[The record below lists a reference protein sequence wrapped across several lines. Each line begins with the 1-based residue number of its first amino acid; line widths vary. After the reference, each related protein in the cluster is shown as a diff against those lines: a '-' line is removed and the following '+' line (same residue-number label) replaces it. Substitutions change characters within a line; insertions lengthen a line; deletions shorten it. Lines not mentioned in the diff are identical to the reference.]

1 MLTPI
6 YDESGNPWFIAAELG
21 VLLGLANIRQTIKLA
36 NLLDSEVSVILND
49 GRNKKVVSKA
59 GLMIICNISSK
70 PAARELVNHFY
81 RVELPILE
89 KASYNERLKAS
100 QITTTGRMMV
110 MAAIGESSVKVT
122 RPQRIDTSLAAP
134 E

>member
-70 PAARELVNHFY
+70 PAAREIVNKFY
-81 RVELPILE
+81 RVELPVLE
-89 KASYNERLKAS
+89 AASYNERLKAS

-122 RPQRIDTSLAAP
+122 RPQIIDTSLAAP